1 MRSAV
6 TACALIGLVAW
17 CHPAARAQQGEGPLD
32 LAGSIA
38 IALERSAMIH
48 AAKEGVQG
56 AEYHKRQARAALL
69 PKFSA
74 SYGYS
79 HANEPLHTNVPL
91 SALPG
96 TPTGRI
102 VFGTQDSYSWR
113 LSFEQPLFTGWAL
126 TANYEVAALGIDLA
140 HIEEKRARLDV
151 IVRVKEAYFTVL
163 KTLKLH
169 EVATQRVA
177 QINEHVRVA
186 RQFGAV
192 GIVPRNDV
200 LQAEVELAQARQDL
214 IKADNDVALAK
225 STFNTILRRELD
237 HPVNLKDILT
247 PASFG
252 KALEECLETGRRE
265 RPEMQE
271 VQKRIEMAAREVA
284 RARSSYYPNLS
295 FVFNYQRQGDRYYTK
310 GNDYR
315 DAETWEA
322 LTAMNWTF
330 WEWGKTHYA
339 VKESQVRAYQLEDAR
354 IQIGDAINMEIKA
367 AFLRLQEA
375 EKNVAVAQ
383 AAIVQAEE
391 NFRLNQQRYQ
401 EQVARTTDVVDA
413 QTLLSHAWTNYYNAL
428 SDQCVARARLERA
441 MGTEG

>member
-1 MRSAV
+1 MRRVVA
-6 TACALIGLVAW
+6 ACVLIGLLSW
-17 CHPAARAQQGEGPLD
+17 CPGAARAQEREGTLD
-32 LAGSIA
+32 LAHSIA
-38 IALERSAMIH
+38 IALERSAMVH

-56 AEYHKRQARAALL
+56 AEYGKRQARAALL
-69 PKFSA
+69 PTFSA
-74 SYGYS
+74 GYGYS
-79 HANEPLHTNVPL
+79 HANEPPHSKVPL

-96 TPTGRI
+96 TPTGRMI
-102 VFGTQDSYSWR
+102 YGAQDTYSWR
-113 LSFEQPLFTGWAL
+113 LSLEQPLFTGWAL
-126 TANYEVAALGIDLA
+126 TASYALAALGIDLA
-140 HIEEKRARLDV
+140 NIEEKRAQLDV
-151 IVRVKEAYFTVL
+151 VVQVKEAYFTVL
-163 KTLKLH
+163 KSLKLQ
-169 EVATQRVA
+169 EVAAQRVA
-177 QINEHVRVA
+177 QIDEHLRVA
-186 RQFGAV
+186 QQFCAV
-192 GIVPRNDV
+192 GIVPRNEV

-214 IKADNDVALAK
+214 IKSDNDVALAK
-225 STFNTILRRELD
+225 SRFNTVLRRELD
-237 HPVNLKDILT
+237 RPVSLEDTLA

-252 KALEECLETGRRE
+252 KALEECLETGRRQ

-271 VQKRIEMAAREVA
+271 VQKRIEMAGQEVK
-284 RARSSYYPNLS
+284 RARSGFYPSLS

-339 VKESQVRAYQLEDAR
+339 VKESQVRVRQLEDAE
-354 IQIGDAINMEIKA
+354 IEVGDAVNLEIKA

-401 EQVARTTDVVDA
+401 EQVGRTTDVIDA
-413 QTLLSHAWTNYYNAL
+413 QTLLSHARTNYYNAL
-428 SDQCVARARLERA
+428 SDQAIARARLERA
-441 MGTEG
+441 MGAEG